1 MSARFGS
8 KGFFAAHYDWVAA
21 AVGALA
27 LAAGAA
33 FFTLSL
39 GDDPDAA
46 ADEERAKLKRM
57 EPSETGVKPV
67 DMAEY
72 DTAIRL
78 LRSPPTVTEVPA
90 DAASFLASERRVV
103 CKGAPGKPC
112 GKAIPGD
119 VKACPECPFC
129 GAKQEEEKKAVLDAD
144 ADGLPDEWEKKF
156 GLNPGDASDASADTD
171 GDGFT
176 NAEEFAAKT
185 DPTDKNDHPDYLDSL
200 SVVLPL
206 KETYMPFVF
215 VGARQVAAGW
225 RCDFFDAKQK
235 DDYGRQGRTLSAV
248 VSGKPDAKLEEIGAD
263 TKKPSGYELK
273 SYAKK
278 ERKVARKGMKGMQ
291 VSVDVSEATVVRKK
305 DGKEIVL
312 VVSHDKRAKPAPV
325 DVQATLSY
333 ERGVTKTM
341 EVTPGSEIDLNGTK
355 YKIAAIE
362 RAGKGAKVTV
372 EHSISG
378 KKRVLEALEQ

>member
-1 MSARFGS
+1 MNARFGS

-21 AVGALA
+21 AAGVVAL
-27 LAAGAA
+27 LGGAA
-33 FFTLSL
+33 FFALSL
-39 GDDPDAA
+39 GDDPDVA
-46 ADEERAKLKRM
+46 ADEERAKIKRM
-57 EPSETGVKPV
+57 EPAETGVKPV

-72 DTAIRL
+72 DVAIRL
-78 LRSPPTVTEVPA
+78 LRMPPTMVDVPA

-119 VKACPECPFC
+119 VKTFPECPFC
-129 GAKQEEEKKAVLDAD
+129 GARQEEEKKAVLDAD
-144 ADGLPDEWEKKF
+144 GDGLPDEWERKF
-156 GLNPGDASDASADTD
+156 GLNTSDASDADADAD

-185 DPTDKNDHPDYLDSL
+185 DPTDRNDHPDYLDSL
-200 SVVLPL
+200 RIVLPL

-215 VGARQVAAGW
+215 VEAMQVRDSW
-225 RCDFFDAKQK
+225 KCVFFDARQK
-235 DDYGRQGRTLSAV
+235 DDYGRQGRTLSAI
-248 VSGKPDAKLEEIGAD
+248 VSGKSGAKPAEIGVYE
-263 TKKPSGYELK
+263 KHPSGYELK

-278 ERKVARKGMKGMQ
+278 EKKVARKGMKGMQ
-291 VSVDVSEATVVRKK
+291 VSVDASEATVVRKK

-312 VVSHDKRAKPAPV
+312 VISHNKRERPAPV

-333 ERGVTKTM
+333 ERGATKTM
-341 EVTPGSEIDLNGTK
+341 DVTPGSEIDLNGTK
-355 YKIAAIE
+355 YRIAAIE
-362 RAGKGAKVTV
+362 RVGKGAKVTV
-372 EHSISG
+372 EHSVSG